1 MQAGVAIMS
10 DRAPILWDILPRP
23 HLHPQSMLRQMPS
36 DNLAS
41 RDIRLN
47 KLFKQGNATA
57 NLRTPVCPGRDDAFS
72 AKTASFIQGSAA
84 AGARTVLSDE
94 MSP

>member
-1 MQAGVAIMS
+1 MMS
-10 DRAPILWDILPRP
+10 DRATILWDILPRP
-23 HLHPQSMLRQMPS
+23 HLHPKSMLRQMPR
-36 DNLAS
+36 DDLAS
-41 RDIRLN
+41 SDIRLH
-47 KLFKQGNATA
+47 KLFRQSIATA

-72 AKTASFIQGSAA
+72 AKTASFIQGSAV